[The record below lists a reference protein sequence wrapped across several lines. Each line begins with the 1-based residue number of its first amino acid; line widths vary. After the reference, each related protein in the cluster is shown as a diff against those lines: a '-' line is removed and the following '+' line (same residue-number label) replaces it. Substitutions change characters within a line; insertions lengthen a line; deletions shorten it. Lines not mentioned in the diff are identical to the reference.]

1 MTSDHQRYLACLSG
15 RGSRH
20 RLGARFL
27 QTRQTL
33 RHRGN
38 IGEVADALAVLGAFF
53 IAWFAGLTDLN
64 RRYMRTLLRRG
75 MWIHASMLVSAVMIG
90 VLAGPMAIAAPV
102 DYPAAMALTIE
113 RWTTAQKPSG
123 LFTYGFDFLEDTES
137 EKDTLSAMQLVRQAF
152 AGAVLADYQLLTGD
166 SRAREPV
173 RKLLAALRIHSLP
186 IGKSELQT
194 FIEHGRLLSL
204 PVGRY
209 KLHVALERFGL
220 LYEKQGAGLVLSP
233 SSDYAQAHTGAT
245 ALALLTEV
253 WYSKATGDS
262 SFADSRR
269 AWLEALIGLRIP
281 GVGFRQLPTSID
293 HTPYYDGEA
302 WLALAEYHRAF
313 PKDSRAASALA
324 DADTDLLGTYGSAFQ
339 PDFFQ
344 WGTMA
349 ASARYRDTRD
359 PRFLRFV
366 IAQMSAFLQRKAKVN
381 NDNTCALAEG
391 VADGLAAL
399 VAGGAGSGDLANGAR
414 AWISREMDKAEKLQI
429 KIGQRGLEFVNARLV
444 SPRMS
449 EFAGDFL
456 EGTDQP
462 KTQLDLGAHCVSA
475 MIKVRRNALL
485 Q

>member
-1 MTSDHQRYLACLSG
+1 MSAVT
-15 RGSRH
+15 
-20 RLGARFL
+20 
-27 QTRQTL
+27 
-33 RHRGN
+33 
-38 IGEVADALAVLGAFF
+38 IG
-53 IAWFAGLTDLN
+53 
-64 RRYMRTLLRRG
+64 
-75 MWIHASMLVSAVMIG
+75 MLVS
-90 VLAGPMAIAAPV
+90 PMAMAAPV

-113 RWTTAQKPSG
+113 RWTTSQKPSG
-123 LFTYGFDFLEDTES
+123 LFAYGFDFLEDTES
-137 EKDTLSAMQLVRQAF
+137 EKDTISAMQLVRQAL

-166 SRAREPV
+166 PRAREPV

-194 FIEHGRLLSL
+194 FIELGRVLSL

-209 KLHVALERFGL
+209 KLRASLERFGL

-233 SSDYAQAHTGAT
+233 NSDYAQAHIGAT
-245 ALALLTEV
+245 ALALITEL

-269 AWLEALIGLRIP
+269 AWLEALIDLRIP

-293 HTPYYDGEA
+293 HAPYYDGET

-313 PKDSRAASALA
+313 PQDSRAASALA
-324 DADTDLLGTYGSAFQ
+324 DADADLLASYGGEFQ
-339 PDFFQ
+339 LDFFH

-366 IAQMSAFLQRKAKVN
+366 IAQMSAVLQRKAMAT
-381 NDNTCALAEG
+381 NDNTCSLAEG

-399 VAGGAGSGDLANGAR
+399 VASGAGSSDLANRAR
-414 AWISREMDKAEKLQI
+414 AWIAREMDKAEKLQI
-429 KIGQRGLEFVNARLV
+429 KTGQRGLLFVNARLI

-449 EFAGDFL
+449 EFAGNFL
-456 EGTDQP
+456 EGTNLP
-462 KTQLDLGAHCVSA
+462 KTQVDLGAHCVSA

-485 Q
+485 P

>member
-1 MTSDHQRYLACLSG
+1 M
-15 RGSRH
+15 
-20 RLGARFL
+20 
-27 QTRQTL
+27 
-33 RHRGN
+33 
-38 IGEVADALAVLGAFF
+38 LAVLGAF

-64 RRYMRTLLRRG
+64 RRCVQTVLQRG
-75 MWIHASMLVSAVMIG
+75 MWIRASALMSAVMVG
-90 VLAGPMAIAAPV
+90 VLVGPKAMAGPA
-102 DYPAAMALTIE
+102 DYPAAMALTVD
-113 RWTTAQKPSG
+113 RWTAAQKPSG
-123 LFTYGFDFLEDTES
+123 LFAYGFDFLEDIES

-173 RKLLAALRIHSLP
+173 RKLLVALRIHSLP

-194 FIEHGRLLSL
+194 FIEQGRVLSL

-253 WYSKATGDS
+253 WYSQATGDS
-262 SFADSRR
+262 SFSDSRR

-293 HTPYYDGEA
+293 HTPYYDGET

-313 PKDSRAASALA
+313 PQDFRAASALA
-324 DADTDLLGTYGSAFQ
+324 DADADLLASYGSAFQ
-339 PDFFQ
+339 LDFFQ

-366 IAQMSAFLQRKAKVN
+366 SAQMSAFLQRKAKAN
-381 NDNTCALAEG
+381 KDNTCAVAEG

-399 VAGGAGSGDLANGAR
+399 IAGGAGTGDLANKAR
-414 AWISREMDKAEKLQI
+414 AWIAREMAKAETLQV
-429 KIGQRGLEFVNARLV
+429 KTGQHGLEFANARV
-444 SPRMS
+444 VAPRMS

-456 EGTDQP
+456 EGTNQP
-462 KTQLDLGAHCVSA
+462 KTQIDLGAHCISA